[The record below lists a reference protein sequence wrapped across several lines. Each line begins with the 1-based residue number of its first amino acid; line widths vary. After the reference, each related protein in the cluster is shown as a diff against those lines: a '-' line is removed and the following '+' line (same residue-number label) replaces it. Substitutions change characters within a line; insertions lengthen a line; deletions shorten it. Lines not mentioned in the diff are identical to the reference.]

1 MLNKSLNIQKEIKNT
16 NGSIIGFLNAQIS
29 IGYGN
34 INFSIQIMDKSYVVN
49 NPDILKMEYD
59 SFMEDIKTE
68 AITNGWEALADKQIE

>member
-16 NGSIIGFLNAQIS
+16 NGSIIGFLTAQIS

-34 INFSIQIMDKSYVVN
+34 INFSIQIMDKSYMVN

-59 SFMEDIKTE
+59 LFMEEIKTE